1 MQYADENYAR
11 EIMQLF
17 TIGTDMMNMDGT
29 LMYDENGD
37 TIDTYTNEQIMSYAR
52 AWTGFLRRGYRGN
65 TEMGTNRIDPMQ
77 IIGDWRDVFPKV
89 NLFDGYVG
97 DYYPLCEDLPADQ
110 FLRKGSVYR
119 LLGSSDEVELQ
130 LGPPGYWS
138 TWSGFNPTKKKV
150 TLDSASPLFE
160 KLCNSQDGGTTCD
173 FASKVTLE
181 ENLVCNGQECD
192 LDIVRL
198 VEVTDGIY
206 YEYVRQ
212 ACVELTYYNDAQT
225 VNVNNRKTGN
235 SYRKW
240 EMCAN
245 PR

>member
-1 MQYADENYAR
+1 
-11 EIMQLF
+11 
-17 TIGTDMMNMDGT
+17 MDGT
-29 LMYDENGD
+29 LMYDEDENVIESYNIGHV
-37 TIDTYTNEQIMSYAR
+37 MSYAR
-52 AWTGFLRRGYRGN
+52 AWTGFLRRGSRGN
-65 TEMGTNRIDPMQ
+65 TEMDDINRIDPMM
-77 IIGDWRDVFPKV
+77 IVGDWRDVFPKQ
-89 NLFDGYVG
+89 NLFNGYVG
-97 DYYPLCEDLPADQ
+97 DGYPLCEDLPVHQ

-130 LGPPGYWS
+130 LAPPGYWS
-138 TWSGFNPTKKKV
+138 TWTGFNPTLKKV
-150 TLDSASPLFE
+150 TLNSTSPLYE

-173 FASKVTLE
+173 FQSKVTLD
-181 ENLVCNGQECD
+181 ENLACDGQECD

-206 YEYVRQ
+206 FEYVRQ

-225 VNVNNRKTGN
+225 VNVKDRRTGN
-235 SYRKW
+235 SGKKW